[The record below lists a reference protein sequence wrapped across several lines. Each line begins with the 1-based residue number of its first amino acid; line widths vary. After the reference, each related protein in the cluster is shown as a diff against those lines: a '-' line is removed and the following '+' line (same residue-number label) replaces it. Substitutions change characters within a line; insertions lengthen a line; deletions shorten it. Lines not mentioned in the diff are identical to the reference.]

1 MGVYVTGD
9 THGNCQR
16 IIEYAQEHCLDA
28 HDTVIV
34 AGDFGC
40 VWDGSMEEARR
51 LDYLSESLDCRLAFV
66 SGNHENFDVL
76 EKNTLVFTVR
86 GQEDGCRTSAPIS
99 PIC

>member
-34 AGDFGC
+34 AGHFGC
-40 VWDGSMEEARR
+40 VWDGSMKKH
-51 LDYLSESLDCRLAFV
+51 V
-66 SGNHENFDVL
+66 GW
-76 EKNTLVFTVR
+76 
-86 GQEDGCRTSAPIS
+86 I
-99 PIC
+99 I